1 MSMGVIAVGAAVVG
15 SAVSIYGAEKNRQA
29 ADKMASDAEKERNA
43 QNALLDKEK
52 AKYEA
57 MEFRNP
63 FERMENKYANLENP
77 YEDLTVNQQQAQF
90 QAQQGAQQR
99 ANIMQNLRGAAGG
112 SGIAGLAQAL
122 AGQGQLATQQI
133 SASIGQQESRNQ
145 ALRAQGAAENIQLE
159 AQGAASVQSL
169 ERQGDQFVQQQEISR
184 QSTLLGMQ
192 MGQAAGAETAY
203 AGAQANQMAADKAM
217 YDAIGG
223 GISSIGGA
231 AMAAY
236 KPPTGGGASNML
248 GEDYKLGDL
257 SNSGKTGQFSNISL
271 DTGLDQSSSLF
282 QPLPKFSPIRKKYKK
297 NK

>member
-29 ADKMASDAEKERNA
+29 ADKMASDAETERDA
-43 QNALLDKEK
+43 QNALLDVQK

-57 MEFRNP
+57 MEFKNP
-63 FERMENKYANLENP
+63 FEGMENKFQDLENP

-99 ANIMQNLRGAAGG
+99 SNILQNLRGAAGG
-112 SGIAGLAQAL
+112 SGVAGLAQAL
-122 AGQGQLATQQI
+122 AGQGQLQTQQI

-145 ALRAQGAAENIQLE
+145 ALRARGAAANIQAE
-159 AQGAASVQSL
+159 AAGASQVQQL

-236 KPPTGGGASNML
+236 KPPTGGGPGGGSAGGL
-248 GEDYKLGDL
+248 GLEGGGFSDPGFGETIDGGISGPTLGIDGKLKFKD
-257 SNSGKTGQFSNISL
+257 FSNLKI
-271 DTGLDQSSSLF
+271 G
-282 QPLPKFSPIRKKYKK
+282 
-297 NK
+297 